1 MCIICVDL
9 AKDALT
15 IKEARRNLKE
25 LSSEIGKEHYIEV
38 LQLIWQKE
46 DEEYDLYYCTGSD

>member
-15 IKEARRNLKE
+15 IKEARNNLKE
-25 LSSEIGKEHYIEV
+25 LSSEIGKEHYVEV
-38 LQLIWQKE
+38 LHLIWQKE
-46 DEEYDLYYCTGSD
+46 DEEYDIYYCSGSD